1 MNNFDIIVVGGGPA
15 GLTSAYQLN
24 KYGFNVLLVDKNTF
38 PRPKLCAGL
47 LTKKTRKLVNDIF
60 SVTTSDLKEKEVVDF
75 CSDYYQIFFKDKLI
89 YESEMEDAF
98 YYVHR
103 RVYDNFLFN
112 LVKNTGVKIKEGTEV
127 RDIDLF
133 DSKVITKNGNEFKAD
148 YIIGADGANSVI
160 RKKIIAKRD
169 DIKFED
175 FKKNMAVSLEAI
187 VPRSELKLDFD
198 HPILYY
204 GILNWGYGWIF
215 PRKDSL
221 VIGIAGLKKDNKNF
235 KDIFKEYLD
244 LIGIKNKDINYTGW
258 QLPYGNFLKEPFY
271 NNTLLV
277 GDAAG
282 LVEPLTGEGIYY
294 AHHSGLLAAKAI
306 NKAEN
311 YNRNLISTYKKSLD
325 EEILLRLDR
334 FKKLSK
340 FFYGQPAFMQKF
352 LLSLATKTA
361 GNYLT
366 DIIQEVKDDR

>member
-1 MNNFDIIVVGGGPA
+1 MKKFDIIVVGGGPA
-15 GLTSAYQLN
+15 GLTSAYQLI
-24 KYGFNVLLVDKNTF
+24 KYGFKVLLVDKNTF

-47 LTKKTRKLVNDIF
+47 LTKKTRKLLNYIF
-60 SVTTSDLKEKEVVDF
+60 SISTDDLKKNEIVDF
-75 CSDYYQIFFKDKLI
+75 CSDYYQIYFKDKLI
-89 YESEMEDAF
+89 YENGMKDDF

-103 RVYDNFLFN
+103 RVYDNYLFN
-112 LVKNTGVKIKEGTEV
+112 LVRKSDVEIKEGTV
-127 RDIDLF
+127 VIDIDLF
-133 DSKVITKNGNEFKAD
+133 DSKVITKEGNEIKAD
-148 YIIGADGANSVI
+148 YVIGADGANSVI

-169 DIKFED
+169 DIKLKD

-187 VPRSELKLDFD
+187 VPRSEVKLDFD

-215 PRKDSL
+215 PRSDSL
-221 VIGIAGLKKDNKNF
+221 VIGIAGLKKDNSNF
-235 KDIFKEYLD
+235 KDIFMDYLD
-244 LIGIKNKDINYTGW
+244 LIGVKNKDIDYSGW
-258 QLPYGNFLKEPFY
+258 QLPYGNFLREPFY

-282 LVEPLTGEGIYY
+282 LVDPLTGEGIYY
-294 AHHSGLLAAKAI
+294 AHYSGLLAAKAI
-306 NKAEN
+306 NKSEN

-340 FFYGQPAFMQKF
+340 IFYGQPPFMQKF

-366 DIIQEVKDDR
+366 DIIQEEKNDR

>member
-47 LTKKTRKLVNDIF
+47 LTKKTRKLVNDVF

>member
-1 MNNFDIIVVGGGPA
+1 MKKFDIIVVGGGPA

-24 KYGFNVLLVDKNTF
+24 KYGFNVLLVDKNNF

-47 LTKKTRKLVNDIF
+47 LTKKTRKLINNIF
-60 SVTTSDLKEKEVVDF
+60 SVTTEDLKQKEVVDF
-75 CSDYYQIFFKDKLI
+75 CSDYYQIYFKDKLI
-89 YESEMEDAF
+89 YETKMKDAF

-103 RVYDNFLFN
+103 RVYDNYLFN
-112 LVKNTGVKIKEGTEV
+112 LVKNSGVEIKEGTEV
-127 RDIDLF
+127 VDIDLF
-133 DSKVITKNGNEFKAD
+133 NSKIITKKGKEIKAG

-160 RKKIIAKRD
+160 RRKLLTKRD
-169 DIKFED
+169 DIKLDD
-175 FKKNMAVSLEAI
+175 FKKNMAVSLEAV

-215 PRKDSL
+215 PRKDFL
-221 VIGIAGLKKDNKNF
+221 VVGIAGLKKSNNNF
-235 KDIFKEYLD
+235 KDIFMEYLD
-244 LIGIKNKDINYTGW
+244 LIGIKNKDIDYSGW

-311 YNRNLISTYKKSLD
+311 YNRNLISTYKRSLD
-325 EEILLRLDR
+325 EEILLRLER

-352 LLSLATKTA
+352 LLKVATKTA

-366 DIIQEVKDDR
+366 EIIQEVKDDR

>member
-1 MNNFDIIVVGGGPA
+1 MNNLDIIVVGGGPA

-47 LTKKTRKLVNDIF
+47 LTKKTRKLINDIF
-60 SVTTSDLKEKEVVDF
+60 SITTDDLKKEEVVDF
-75 CSDYYQIFFKDKLI
+75 CSDYYQIYFEDKLM
-89 YESEMEDAF
+89 YENEMEDAF
-98 YYVHR
+98 YYVYR
-103 RVYDNFLFN
+103 RVYDNYLFN
-112 LVKNTGVKIKEGTEV
+112 LIKKTGVEILENKEV
-127 RDIDLF
+127 VDIDLLK
-133 DSKVITKNGNEFKAD
+133 SKITTNDDKEYSAD

-160 RKKIIAKRD
+160 RNEIIAKRD
-169 DIKFED
+169 DLKLKE

-187 VPRSELKLDFD
+187 VPRSEVKLDFD
-198 HPILYY
+198 YPILYY
-204 GILNWGYGWIF
+204 GILNWGYGWVF
-215 PRKDSL
+215 PRKESL
-221 VIGIAGLKKDNKNF
+221 VIGIAGLKKENRNF
-235 KDIFKEYLD
+235 KDIFKDYLD
-244 LIGIKNKDINYTGW
+244 IIGIKNKDINYSGW
-258 QLPYGNFLKEPFY
+258 QLPYGNFIKEPFY
-271 NNTLLV
+271 NRTLLV

-311 YNRNLISTYKKSLD
+311 YNRKLISTYKKSLN

-366 DIIQEVKDDR
+366 EIIQEVKDDR

>member
-75 CSDYYQIFFKDKLI
+75 CSDYYQIYFKDKLI
-89 YESEMEDAF
+89 YENEMEDAF

-133 DSKVITKNGNEFKAD
+133 DSKVITKNGNEFKAE